1 MNSNHKNQKT
11 SNRNL
16 PLRII
21 PLGGVGEVTKNMY
34 VYEYGEHQ
42 IIVDCGIGFPQ
53 ESVLGVDF
61 LIPDITYLEKN
72 HKKIHGIVITHGHM
86 DHFGGLPYIL
96 PRLPNVPI
104 YGSKLTM
111 ALAEGRSR
119 EFGIKNKFNTVED
132 HLDLGPFSID
142 LIHITHSVPNC
153 KHLLIKT
160 PSTTVYHGS
169 DFKIDLNPLDNQPP
183 DLTSIAQ
190 AGKNGIDLLL
200 TDCLGVEKQ
209 GFTPSERD
217 VMRTLEKEIKTSPG
231 RFILTTMSSSISRID
246 MVIKTAAK
254 YNRKVA
260 LMGRSIE
267 QNIKIAVKHGFIKIP
282 KGTLI
287 KPQQIKHLP
296 PYQVAI
302 IIAGSQAQEGSSLY
316 RVTAGEHRHLKLHP
330 SDKVVLSSSFIP
342 GNETN
347 IYGLIDSLFEQG
359 VDVVYPDIS
368 DKPLH
373 VTGHGHRGDLIL
385 LLRLL
390 QPKNIIPIG
399 GEIRHARLYQK
410 MAIKLGYQ
418 SKQIHIIDTGQS
430 IAVSHNSFRLDKKI
444 ASKNVYVD
452 GLGIGDVGS
461 TVLRDRQTMANDG
474 ILLAIVPIDSK
485 TSQLVGKSEIITK
498 GFIYVKESQ
507 NLINQTEKQVAQIL
521 KGNKK
526 TRLNNPTFIKEKIEN
541 RLEQFLFKQT
551 ERRPLVVVILLE
563 V

>member
-1 MNSNHKNQKT
+1 MNPNYKTQKT
-11 SNRNL
+11 AKKI
-16 PLRII
+16 PALRII
-21 PLGGVGEVTKNMY
+21 PLGGTGEVTKNMY

-42 IIVDCGIGFPQ
+42 LIVDCGIGFPK
-53 ESVLGVDF
+53 ESAPGVDF
-61 LIPDITYLEKN
+61 LIPDITYLEKS
-72 HKKIHGIVITHGHM
+72 HKKIHGMVITHGHM

-96 PRLPNVPI
+96 PRLPNIPV
-104 YGSKLTM
+104 YGSTLSM

-119 EFGIKNKFNTVED
+119 EFGIKNKFNSVED

-142 LIHITHSVPNC
+142 FIHMTHSVPNC

-160 PSTTVYHGS
+160 PSATVYHGS
-169 DFKIDLNPLDNQPP
+169 DFKIDLNPLDNKPP
-183 DLTSIAQ
+183 DLNSIAQ
-190 AGKNGIDLLL
+190 AGKDGIDLFL
-200 TDCLGVEKQ
+200 TDCLGVEKR
-209 GFTPSERD
+209 GFTPSERI
-217 VMRTLEKEIKTSPG
+217 VMETLEKEMKSSSG

-282 KGTLI
+282 ANTLI
-287 KPQQIKHLP
+287 KPQQVKHLP
-296 PYQVAI
+296 PRQVAV

-316 RVTAGEHRHLKLHP
+316 RVAAGEHRHLQLR
-330 SDKVVLSSSFIP
+330 SDDKVVLSSSFIP

-359 VDVVYPDIS
+359 VDVVYPDIT

-373 VTGHGHRGDLIL
+373 VTGHGHRGDLTL

-399 GEIRHARLYQK
+399 GEIRHARLYQR
-410 MAIKLGYQ
+410 MATKLGYQ
-418 SKQIHIIDTGQS
+418 TKQTHILDTGQS
-430 IAVSHNSFRLDKKI
+430 VVVSHNSFRLDKKI

-461 TVLRDRQTMANDG
+461 TVLRDRQTMSNDG

-485 TSQLVGKSEIITK
+485 SSQLVGKAEIITR
-498 GFIYVKESQ
+498 GFVYVKESQ
-507 NLINQTEKQVAQIL
+507 NLINKTEKQAIQIL

-526 TRLNNPTFIKEKIEN
+526 IPLNNPTFIKEKIEN
-541 RLEQFLFKQT
+541 GLEQFLFKQT
-551 ERRPLVVVILLE
+551 GRRPLVIAILLE